1 MIIGRCVSD
10 DREMNVSC
18 LGVFVSNMNSAY
30 YALLAGSFV
39 LPLSRSTNQQPVRHR
54 QSLSARRFRCLILQ
68 RCRGGITTTPGSPP
82 ATQLSAGSLGN
93 NFQRLCMEMQEGH
106 KHGIMKHL
114 EEKLSIRSL
123 DTSSGTGSLMNLRRS
138 VPHSPFLQVPRKQIR
153 YRLPAERPDLNQV
166 ISFAVPKKEACN
178 IMLQKPSFPVSA
190 NNISVF
196 RETECSI
203 VPWNACPSLIE
214 CLKATRRLAFL
225 PFLLQQS

>member
-82 ATQLSAGSLGN
+82 TTQLSGGSLGN
-93 NFQRLCMEMQEGH
+93 NFQRLSLEVQEEGH

-123 DTSSGTGSLMNLRRS
+123 DTSSGDWKSYEPEEICTSLTLSASAQEADSLSASRRKTRFEPS
-138 VPHSPFLQVPRKQIR
+138 HQLCRAEKGGLQHNAAEALIPR
-153 YRLPAERPDLNQV
+153 
-166 ISFAVPKKEACN
+166 
-178 IMLQKPSFPVSA
+178 
-190 NNISVF
+190 
-196 RETECSI
+196 EC
-203 VPWNACPSLIE
+203 
-214 CLKATRRLAFL
+214 
-225 PFLLQQS
+225 

>member
-82 ATQLSAGSLGN
+82 TTQLSGGSLGN
-93 NFQRLCMEMQEGH
+93 NFQRLSLEVQEEGH

-114 EEKLSIRSL
+114 EERLSIRSL

-153 YRLPAERPDLNQV
+153 YRLPAERSDLNQV
-166 ISFAVPKKEACN
+166 ISVAVPKEEACD
-178 IMLQKPSFPVSA
+178 IMLQKPSFPVSV
-190 NNISVF
+190 NNINFFV
-196 RETECSI
+196 R
-203 VPWNACPSLIE
+203 PGA
-214 CLKATRRLAFL
+214 
-225 PFLLQQS
+225 Q